1 MKELSFYKTS
11 HLTIAGFLTR
21 LNLNLNCKAM
31 PCYPCMTFNALIY
44 SNSSQS
50 QRESMQPTNPT
61 MPFMS
66 ETPITGGW
74 FEATHAFTVSWLA
87 VLVITGRDKR
97 GKTDM
102 KESLEVGHDYGLRCK
117 VNQGLRGWKK
127 LVHWISDTLSHAQ
140 NY

>member
-1 MKELSFYKTS
+1 
-11 HLTIAGFLTR
+11 
-21 LNLNLNCKAM
+21 
-31 PCYPCMTFNALIY
+31 
-44 SNSSQS
+44 
-50 QRESMQPTNPT
+50 MQPTNPT

-66 ETPITGGW
+66 ETPITGCW

-87 VLVITGRDKR
+87 VGGHGRDKR

-117 VNQGLRGWKK
+117 VNQELRGWKK
-127 LVHWISDTLSHAQ
+127 LVRCIPDALSHAQ